1 MFPASYLWNIPRMD
15 IKFKEKRVLLNK
27 EEMRKTVV
35 RLATDIAKDDPDID
49 FLCIIGIRKRGDILA
64 KRLARILKKSTS
76 WKINVGVLDITLY
89 RDDLTLYG
97 PKPIIGSTYFP
108 CSIEG
113 KEVLLV
119 DDVIYT
125 GRTIRA
131 ALDEIIDY
139 GRPLRVK
146 LAVMVKREGRELPII
161 PDYTGIPVDLK
172 EGEEIQVLFQET
184 DKEDL
189 VRVIEVSNKNG

>member
-1 MFPASYLWNIPRMD
+1 MN
-15 IKFKEKRVLLNK
+15 IKFKEKRILLNK

-35 RLATDIAKDDPDID
+35 RVASEIAKDNPGIE

-76 WKINVGVLDITLY
+76 WEINVGVLDITLY

-125 GRTIRA
+125 GRTIRS

-139 GRPLRVK
+139 GRPLKVK
-146 LAVMVKREGRELPII
+146 LAVMVKRGGRELPII
-161 PDYTGIPVDLK
+161 PDFTGISVDLK
-172 EGEEIQVLFQET
+172 EGEEIQVLFKET
-184 DKEDL
+184 DNEDV
-189 VRVIEVSNKNG
+189 VRVIEVSNRSG